1 VSNKKLSFIPTNLD
15 NYLESMVLLLNHPS
29 IIISSSSLHF
39 WIIALQSMNLKE
51 KDVLKKYIPVV
62 LERILN
68 EFSKVYFLNFFT

>member
-1 VSNKKLSFIPTNLD
+1 
-15 NYLESMVLLLNHPS
+15 MLLLNHPS

-51 KDVLKKYIPVV
+51 KNVLRKYIPLV

-68 EFSKVYFLNFFT
+68 EFSKVCILNINITTYKYIYSKFMLFTSIFV